1 MNELALFAGAGGGIL
16 GGKLLGW
23 KTVCAVEIEEYP
35 RNVLLARQDDGCLP
49 PFPVWDDIRTF
60 DGKPW
65 RDVVDCI
72 SGGFPCQDISVC
84 GKGAGLEG
92 ERSGL
97 WSEMRRII
105 SEVRPSYVF
114 VENSPALAFRGGLR
128 VIGDLA
134 SMGYMGRNCCLGG
147 FSVGGCSNGERMWIV
162 ASAANCP
169 MLEGLD
175 LSEPL
180 IAYSEESCRRQ
191 HSRAVGEMLSQDDY
205 SGLKRNSD
213 DVADGMDRLKAI
225 GNGQNPFLAAL
236 AWRLLT
242 SNAHGKR
249 NATEH

>member
-65 RDVVDCI
+65 SGVVDCI

-84 GKGAGLEG
+84 GKGAGIEG

-114 VENSPALAFRGGLR
+114 VENSPALTFRGGFELLETWPRWATWDATAVWVDSPWEGVQTESVCGSSLLR
-128 VIGDLA
+128 PTAQCWKAWTFRNLSSLIRRNHADGNIQEQSARCFRKMITPGSNEILMMWPMGWTDL
-134 SMGYMGRNCCLGG
+134 RPLGTDKIH
-147 FSVGGCSNGERMWIV
+147 SW
-162 ASAANCP
+162 
-169 MLEGLD
+169 
-175 LSEPL
+175 
-180 IAYSEESCRRQ
+180 Q
-191 HSRAVGEMLSQDDY
+191 HS
-205 SGLKRNSD
+205 
-213 DVADGMDRLKAI
+213 
-225 GNGQNPFLAAL
+225 
-236 AWRLLT
+236 
-242 SNAHGKR
+242 HGDF
-249 NATEH
+249 